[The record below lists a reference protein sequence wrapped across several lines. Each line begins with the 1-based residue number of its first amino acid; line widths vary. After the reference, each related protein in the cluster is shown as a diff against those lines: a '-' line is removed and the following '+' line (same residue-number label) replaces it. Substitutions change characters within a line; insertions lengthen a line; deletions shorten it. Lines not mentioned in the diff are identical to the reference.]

1 MGNSKKK
8 NLMNKHKKKLNAT
21 LECHMVGLHVLSY
34 EVSGKKKKVK
44 NKLPNT
50 LFLESKVLYK
60 KKKK

>member
-1 MGNSKKK
+1 
-8 NLMNKHKKKLNAT
+8 MNKHKKKLNAT